1 MYESNLGF
9 SPISGWVFG
18 KGGLFYKLPKMK
30 GRGFIEKENDE
41 YIYRSDPNRQI
52 DLTGQPNEIGW
63 NDIPDDKIKG
73 LREDIRL
80 KGEIDTVDYPLISK
94 AFEERK
100 IRRKQFKI
108 AGEYGIDINQV
119 VPFDSVN
126 EIDEELKKINTD
138 DPFNLNSDELNK
150 IVILLDYRKIL
161 LLKENRLEELKKT
174 EGEFKENLGLY
185 EDVKKDENDD
195 DLQERIYIQK
205 RIFELAQANGVAYGE
220 AFEFFLEA
228 ITDTINDFF
237 GLNKNNIFV
246 NNNKNPKVPDELKKK
261 VVYDFGSPTMDI
273 EAKNYNVRGWITVS
287 YNDLNNVYTKSIKD
301 YDKFKNEYDEVKKE
315 YDSAILQEEKK
326 IYKDDM
332 DSLMN
337 DIRDS
342 QKKMQQ
348 SGIDIQET
356 KFGGGYQSF
365 RPKFKKMQN
374 GNFRLHNV
382 YMEDGTKIND
392 TDDRELIIITNTKDG
407 LFYYNL
413 LEDKDIPYKVIDK
426 KNNLYEIN
434 LEELKKKYKHSKKY
448 VEAFNKKQ
456 TFFTIPIN
464 KWKRLLIPKNNR
476 I

>member
-100 IRRKQFKI
+100 IRRKQKI

-228 ITDTINDFF
+228 ITGTINDF
-237 GLNKNNIFV
+237 LV
-246 NNNKNPKVPDELKKK
+246 
-261 VVYDFGSPTMDI
+261 
-273 EAKNYNVRGWITVS
+273 
-287 YNDLNNVYTKSIKD
+287 
-301 YDKFKNEYDEVKKE
+301 
-315 YDSAILQEEKK
+315 
-326 IYKDDM
+326 
-332 DSLMN
+332 
-337 DIRDS
+337 
-342 QKKMQQ
+342 
-348 SGIDIQET
+348 
-356 KFGGGYQSF
+356 
-365 RPKFKKMQN
+365 
-374 GNFRLHNV
+374 
-382 YMEDGTKIND
+382 
-392 TDDRELIIITNTKDG
+392 
-407 LFYYNL
+407 
-413 LEDKDIPYKVIDK
+413 
-426 KNNLYEIN
+426 
-434 LEELKKKYKHSKKY
+434 
-448 VEAFNKKQ
+448 
-456 TFFTIPIN
+456 
-464 KWKRLLIPKNNR
+464 
-476 I
+476 